1 MIPNNSNNNS
11 SEFCYLNI
19 SIIYKNFWFPDRIS
33 IILSAVYK
41 SSFMSKT
48 LGCEFC
54 GKYSKWSRKDLLMT
68 KVSVLVKRMH
78 IILFPDLY
86 MFCKSV

>member
-33 IILSAVYK
+33 IILSAV
-41 SSFMSKT
+41 KT
-48 LGCEFC
+48 E
-54 GKYSKWSRKDLLMT
+54 KKVNEKTQDTTHKTQLL
-68 KVSVLVKRMH
+68 VAERDIS
-78 IILFPDLY
+78 INILFSL
-86 MFCKSV
+86 K